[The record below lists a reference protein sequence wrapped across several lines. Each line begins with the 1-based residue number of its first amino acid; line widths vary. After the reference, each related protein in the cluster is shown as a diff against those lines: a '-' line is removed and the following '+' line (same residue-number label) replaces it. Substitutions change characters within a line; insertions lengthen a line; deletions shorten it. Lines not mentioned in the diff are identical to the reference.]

1 MRWGKGSKSNPLTVF
16 QPPLVYRKTAMKTLK
31 EYLKIESV
39 LKMTLND
46 SQVRQI
52 QSYQKSIKEKDI
64 KPLAVKDLHITLLD
78 GNEWKKIRNEYKGK
92 ELKEIDFNITFGKPQ
107 RIEGE
112 NGRVSYYSKII
123 QQKQMNEYVKGLVG
137 VVNRGRVYHVS
148 IGNRT
153 GKGGDSVK
161 EVT

>member
-1 MRWGKGSKSNPLTVF
+1 
-16 QPPLVYRKTAMKTLK
+16 MKTLK

-39 LKMTLND
+39 LKMTLNAA
-46 SQVRQI
+46 QVKQI
-52 QSYQKSIKEKDI
+52 QAYQKSITDKDM
-64 KPLAVKDLHITLLD
+64 KPLAVKDLHVTLLD
-78 GNEWKKIRNEYKGK
+78 GNEWKSIRNQYRDK
-92 ELKEIDFNITFGKPQ
+92 ELKEIDFNITLECPR

-112 NGRVSYYSKII
+112 NGRVSYYSKIT

-148 IGNRT
+148 IGNKT
-153 GKGGDSVK
+153 GRVGDSVR

>member
-1 MRWGKGSKSNPLTVF
+1 
-16 QPPLVYRKTAMKTLK
+16 MKTLK

-39 LKMTLND
+39 LKMTLNAA
-46 SQVRQI
+46 QVKQI
-52 QSYQKSIKEKDI
+52 QTYQKSITDKDI
-64 KPLAVKDLHITLLD
+64 KPLAVKDLHVTLLD
-78 GNEWKKIRNEYKGK
+78 GNEWKSIRNQYRDR
-92 ELKEIDFNITFGKPQ
+92 ELKEIDFNITLESPR

-112 NGRVSYYSKII
+112 NGRVSYYSKIT

-153 GKGGDSVK
+153 GRVGDSVR
-161 EVT
+161 EVR

>member
-1 MRWGKGSKSNPLTVF
+1 
-16 QPPLVYRKTAMKTLK
+16 MKTLK

-52 QSYQKSIKEKDI
+52 QSYQKSIPDKDI
-64 KPLAVKDLHITLLD
+64 KPLAVKDLHITLID

-92 ELKEIDFNITFGKPQ
+92 ELKEIDFNITFERPK

-112 NGRVSYYSKII
+112 NGRVSYYSKIT
-123 QQKQMNEYVKGLVG
+123 QQKQMNDYVKGLVG

-153 GKGGDSVK
+153 GKGGDSVR

>member
-1 MRWGKGSKSNPLTVF
+1 MPFYIGKTH
-16 QPPLVYRKTAMKTLK
+16 MKTLK

-39 LKMTLND
+39 LKMTLNAA
-46 SQVRQI
+46 QVKQI
-52 QSYQKSIKEKDI
+52 QAYQNSITDKDM

-78 GNEWKKIRNEYKGK
+78 GNEWKSIRNQYRDK
-92 ELKEIDFNITFGKPQ
+92 ELKEIDFNITFESPR

-112 NGRVSYYSKII
+112 NGRVSYYSKIT
-123 QQKQMNEYVKGLVG
+123 QQKQMHDYVKGLVG

-153 GKGGDSVK
+153 GRAGDSVR
-161 EVT
+161 EVR

>member
-1 MRWGKGSKSNPLTVF
+1 
-16 QPPLVYRKTAMKTLK
+16 MKTLK

-46 SQVRQI
+46 SQTRQI
-52 QSYQKSIKEKDI
+52 QMFQKSITDKDI
-64 KPLAVKDLHITLLD
+64 KPLAVKDLHITLVD
-78 GNEWKKIRNEYKGK
+78 GNEWKRVKGEYKGK
-92 ELKEIDFNITFGKPQ
+92 ELKDVDFNITFVKPQ
-107 RIEGE
+107 RIEGP
-112 NGRVSYYSKII
+112 NGRVSYYSKIT
-123 QQKQMNEYVKGLVG
+123 QQKQMNDYVKELVG

-153 GKGGDSVK
+153 GRIGDSVR

>member
-1 MRWGKGSKSNPLTVF
+1 MI
-16 QPPLVYRKTAMKTLK
+16 TLK

-46 SQVRQI
+46 SQIRQI
-52 QSYQKSIKEKDI
+52 QAYQKSIKDKDI

-78 GNEWKKIRNEYKGK
+78 GNEWKSIRNEYRGR
-92 ELKEIDFNITFGKPQ
+92 ELKEIDFNITFEKPQ

-112 NGRVSYYSKII
+112 NGRVSYYSKIT
-123 QQKQMNEYVKGLVG
+123 QQKQMHDYVKGLIG
-137 VVNRGRVYHVS
+137 VVNRNRVYHVS

-153 GKGGDSVK
+153 GRVGDSVK

>member
-1 MRWGKGSKSNPLTVF
+1 MPFYIGKTH
-16 QPPLVYRKTAMKTLK
+16 MKTLK

-39 LKMTLND
+39 LKMTLNAA
-46 SQVRQI
+46 QVKQI
-52 QSYQKSIKEKDI
+52 QTYQKSITDKDI
-64 KPLAVKDLHITLLD
+64 KPLAVKDLHVTLLD
-78 GNEWKKIRNEYKGK
+78 GNEWKSIRNQYRDK
-92 ELKEIDFNITFGKPQ
+92 ELKEIDFNITLESPR

-112 NGRVSYYSKII
+112 NGRVSYYSKIT

-153 GKGGDSVK
+153 GRVGDSVR
-161 EVT
+161 EVR

>member
-1 MRWGKGSKSNPLTVF
+1 
-16 QPPLVYRKTAMKTLK
+16 MKTLK

-148 IGNRT
+148 IVNRT
-153 GKGGDSVK
+153 GKGGDSVR
-161 EVT
+161 EVR

>member
-1 MRWGKGSKSNPLTVF
+1 
-16 QPPLVYRKTAMKTLK
+16 MKTLK

-52 QSYQKSIKEKDI
+52 QSYQKTIPDKDI

-92 ELKEIDFNITFGKPQ
+92 ELKEIDFNITFEKPK

-123 QQKQMNEYVKGLVG
+123 QQKQMHDYVKGLVG

-153 GKGGDSVK
+153 GKGGDSVR
-161 EVT
+161 EVS

>member
-1 MRWGKGSKSNPLTVF
+1 
-16 QPPLVYRKTAMKTLK
+16 MKTLK

-39 LKMTLND
+39 LKMTLNS

-52 QSYQKSIKEKDI
+52 KMFQKSITDEDI
-64 KPLAVKDLHITLLD
+64 KPLAEKDLHITLLD
-78 GNEWKKIRNEYKGK
+78 GNEWKSIRNEYRGR
-92 ELKEIDFNITFGKPQ
+92 ELKEIDFNITFEKPQ

-112 NGRVSYYSKII
+112 NGRVSYYSKIT
-123 QQKQMNEYVKGLVG
+123 QQKQMNDYVKSIVG

-153 GKGGDSVK
+153 GRVGDSVR